1 MIMYFSPLEQFTI
14 ISLVPFHLGNFYFSF
29 TNSALFFLLSTG
41 AFIFLC
47 SLVFVKGGNL
57 VPTPWQSLI
66 ELIYEFVV
74 SLVSEQ
80 IGKKGCSILPFCVHT
95 FYFFT
100 FK

>member
-14 ISLVPFHLGNFYFSF
+14 ISLIPFHLGNFYFSF

-41 AFIFLC
+41 AFVFLC
-47 SLVFVKGGNL
+47 SLVFTKGGTL

-66 ELIYEFVV
+66 ESIYEFVV

-80 IGKKGCSILPFCVHT
+80 IGKKRGSIFPICFYA
-95 FYFFT
+95 FYFSP